1 MKAGLIPA
9 PTGFRKLA
17 GYGLLAVCALA
28 WLAVFIV
35 PFLGL
40 GLGRG
45 AAIVTAL
52 IIVGE
57 GAFVIG
63 VALLGKDIL
72 NVGKALI
79 ARLRQELGR

>member
-1 MKAGLIPA
+1 MPA
-9 PTGFRKLA
+9 PSGFRKVT

-45 AAIVTAL
+45 AAVVTAL
-52 IIVGE
+52 IITGE

-63 VALLGKDIL
+63 VALLGKDVL
-72 NVGKALI
+72 KAGQALI